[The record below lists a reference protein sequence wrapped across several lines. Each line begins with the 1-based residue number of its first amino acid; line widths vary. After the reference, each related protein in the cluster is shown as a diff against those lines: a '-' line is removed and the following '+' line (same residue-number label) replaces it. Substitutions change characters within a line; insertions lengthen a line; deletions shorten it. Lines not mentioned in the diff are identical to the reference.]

1 MSNLWR
7 DEPLIA
13 VLQSSVALVV
23 GFLMGGIGLSVGF
36 ALFLAAGGLLTVV
49 AGIELTATQFIV
61 LSLVFV
67 QGIGCAGIAL
77 LYVAVRPQFAQR
89 VREEFDVARRLPV
102 RDIGASVPDLRD
114 LAVVAVGYVVAFGG
128 VIAASALI
136 TTVQNLTGT
145 EIETGTNSA
154 AELGMQNPEVLLL
167 LIPASILLIG
177 PGEELLFRGVVQGRI
192 REAFSVVPGILFPSI
207 IFAGLHWFALS
218 GGSVQ
223 GNLVALGVLLVPS
236 VVFGAAYEYTD
247 NIVVPSLIH
256 GLYNATLFSLL
267 YVVVAFGDQLPDQA
281 VFALAS

>member
-7 DEPLIA
+7 DEPLTQL
-13 VLQSSVALVV
+13 LQSSVALFV
-23 GFLMGGIGLSVGF
+23 GFMMGGIGLGVGF
-36 ALFLAAGGLLTVV
+36 GLLLAVGGVLTFVLGV
-49 AGIELTATQFIV
+49 DLTATQFLV

-77 LYVAVRPQFAQR
+77 LYVAIRPRVAQR
-89 VREEFDVARRLPV
+89 LREEFDLARRLPV

-114 LAVVAVGYVVAFGG
+114 LVTVVLGYVVAFGG
-128 VIAASALI
+128 VIVASVLI

-145 EIETGTNSA
+145 EIDTGTNSA

-192 REAFSVVPGILFPSI
+192 REAFSVVPGILLPSM

-218 GGSVQ
+218 GGSVG

-236 VVFGAAYEYTD
+236 IVFGAAYEYTD
-247 NIVVPSLIH
+247 NIVVPAAIH
-256 GLYNATLFSLL
+256 GLYNATLVSLL
-267 YVVVAFGDQLPDQA
+267 YVVVAFGDQLPET
-281 VFALAS
+281 ALLAPVA